1 MWYIWLS
8 IFGCFLGLELCEARS
23 YLDLGFLLRPL
34 ETNVMPKSS
43 GDPKGVIGGT

>member
-1 MWYIWLS
+1 MIYLVINLWLF
-8 IFGCFLGLELCEARS
+8 FGAGVVRGKKLSRS
-23 YLDLGFLLRPL
+23 GILLRPL